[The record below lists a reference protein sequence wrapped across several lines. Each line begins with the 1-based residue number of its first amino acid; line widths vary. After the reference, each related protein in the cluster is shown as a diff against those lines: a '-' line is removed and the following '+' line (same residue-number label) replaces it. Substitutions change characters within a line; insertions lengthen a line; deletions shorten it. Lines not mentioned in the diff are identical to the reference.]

1 MEKSCNK
8 CGIVKPISDYY
19 VKKKGKKGQNLYHGQ
34 CKKCIN
40 ALNLKNYYGATEDQ
54 VLKRKENNLR
64 THLNRKYGL
73 TLEDFSA
80 MVLKQNNKCEICS
93 CDMQDDAQV
102 DHNHTTGKV
111 RALLCRPCNMSLG
124 LLKENT
130 ETLYNMISYIKNDNL
145 QEDSI

>member
-19 VKKKGKKGQNLYHGQ
+19 VKKKGKKGQNLYYGQ

-130 ETLYNMISYIKNDNL
+130 ETLYNMISYIKNDNF

>member
-19 VKKKGKKGQNLYHGQ
+19 VRKKGSKGQNLYHGQ
-34 CKKCIN
+34 CKKCLN
-40 ALNLKNYYGATEDQ
+40 AFNLKKYYGATEEQ

-73 TLEDFSA
+73 TLENFSA
-80 MVLKQNNKCEICS
+80 MILKQNNKCKICS
-93 CDMQDDAQV
+93 FDMKDDPQV
-102 DHNHTTGKV
+102 DHNHITSNV
-111 RALLCRPCNMSLG
+111 RGLLCRSCNMSLG

-130 ETLYNMISYIKNDNL
+130 ETLYKMISYINNDNL
-145 QEDSI
+145 QKD